1 MEPSTREKILSVL
14 MRSPNLTAG
23 ELGRILRLTRADIRY
38 HLKLLLAE
46 GVIIQVPATAAK
58 VRRERGRPAKAYRLS
73 PHTRPDILPMLAD
86 ILLQI
91 GISGSAPEQTAFL
104 DEIASRLAGADDA
117 VSSMD
122 NLTAQLNYA
131 IQKINVYPYQ
141 ARWEAHK
148 NGPHIFFHNCPFAE
162 IISRHPELCSV
173 DQRMLEKLTGLQAI
187 QTGKIDL
194 SGSGALMC
202 TFRLVSPGPI
212 GK

>member
-1 MEPSTREKILSVL
+1 
-14 MRSPNLTAG
+14 MRSPNLTAA

-38 HLKLLLAE
+38 HLKPLLAQ
-46 GVIIQVPATAAK
+46 GVIIQVPSATAKGRSAL
-58 VRRERGRPAKAYRLS
+58 GRPAKAYRLS

-104 DEIASRLAGADDA
+104 GEIASRLAGADHA
-117 VSSMD
+117 ESSPD

-131 IQKINVYPYQ
+131 IQKINEYPYQ
-141 ARWEAHK
+141 ARWEAHQ

-173 DQRMLEKLTGLQAI
+173 DRRMLEKLTGLQAI

-194 SGSGALMC
+194 SGSGPLMC
-202 TFRLVSPGPI
+202 TFRRVSSGPI